1 MERILTMRRIAFF
14 GLLAT
19 ATAYA
24 GDCPDCEGRQ
34 GFLARR
40 AAARAA
46 RHAQPSTT
54 KVVTEQP
61 AVIKTETIY
70 QTRKVGEKITVVP
83 VPAKGAK

>member
-1 MERILTMRRIAFF
+1 MKRFALF
-14 GLLAT
+14 GLLAVT
-19 ATAYA
+19 SVQA
-24 GDCPDCEGRQ
+24 GDCPECEGRQ

-46 RHAQPSTT
+46 RHAQPATT

-70 QTRKVGEKITVVP
+70 KTTKVGEKVTVVP
-83 VPAKGAK
+83 VTEKGAKK

>member
-1 MERILTMRRIAFF
+1 MKRLALF
-14 GLLAT
+14 GLLA
-19 ATAYA
+19 ATCVYA

-46 RHAQPSTT
+46 RHAVPATT

-61 AVIKTETIY
+61 AIIKTETIY
-70 QTRKVGEKITVVP
+70 QTKKVGEKVTVVP
-83 VPAKGAK
+83 AAEQKGAKK